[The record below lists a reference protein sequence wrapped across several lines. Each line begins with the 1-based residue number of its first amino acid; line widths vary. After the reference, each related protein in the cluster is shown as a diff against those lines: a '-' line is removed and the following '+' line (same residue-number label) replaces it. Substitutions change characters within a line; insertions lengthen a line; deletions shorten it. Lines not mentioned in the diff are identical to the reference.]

1 MTKQELELKN
11 YLQKTRFIKISL
23 EYEINRL
30 QELRV
35 LVYSVKTPTY
45 STDKISG
52 GEIRNKLEDDVI
64 KLLDFE
70 ERLKEKINNWQS
82 MVEEREHMIS
92 KLGDP
97 LLENILKLR
106 YLEGKTTSEVS
117 KKMDYTE
124 RQIRRLQNKA
134 LSHLTKI
141 INN

>member
-106 YLEGKTTSEVS
+106 YLEGKTTEESS
-117 KKMDYTE
+117 KKLGYSKVSIKM
-124 RQIRRLQNKA
+124 LQAKG
-134 LSHLTKI
+134 LKKLVQLIK
-141 INN
+141 